1 MAIHRRILK
10 NIKEFKEIT
19 VPLYS
24 TKNLTGDKNYSHLV
38 DEYTNYALRP
48 ITLENIDEVIFREF
62 HRRWK
67 IAGKE
72 LDLLMLDAEVA
83 SLRFQNPE
91 KFDAI
96 KEFLN
101 LPYFTCWR
109 REASLLYRTSPSNK
123 PAIYVIPTMKP
134 QGVVY
139 EEWITPHPIVLKFPY
154 VFKFMSTLRENINT
168 FEKLM
173 LEYFKNKRN
182 VLILDNERFE
192 IQPTDQKKLS
202 ELEVK
207 DREGENGQTL
217 YILTYNID
225 VIGYLRDLK
234 DIQKR
239 ERPNTIVLTIS
250 EKTKIGIEESET
262 LNRTETRFLIVNP
275 SSSNQTNV

>member
-1 MAIHRRILK
+1 MSTRRRQLK
-10 NIKEFKEIT
+10 NLKEFMEIT
-19 VPLYS
+19 VPIYS
-24 TKNLTGDKNYSHLV
+24 IKNQTGDANYSHLV
-38 DEYTNYALRP
+38 DEYSNYSLRP

-62 HRRWK
+62 NRRWK

-91 KFDAI
+91 KFDTI

-109 REASLLYRTSPSNK
+109 TASSPLYRTSPSNK

-139 EEWITPHPIVLKFPY
+139 EEWITPHPIMLKFPY
-154 VFKFMSTLRENINT
+154 IFKFMSTLRDNINT
-168 FEKLM
+168 FERYM

-182 VLILDNERFE
+182 VLVLDGERFE
-192 IQPTDQKKLS
+192 IQPADSKKPS

-239 ERPNTIVLTIS
+239 ERPNTIVLTMS
-250 EKTKIGIEESET
+250 EKTVDGNGDSET
-262 LNRTETRFLIVNP
+262 LNKIETRFLTIKPPN
-275 SSSNQTNV
+275 STSTNI